1 MLPATLPVLI
11 PWWEPAVYHLG
22 PIPIDPWAV
31 LVCIGFVVGM
41 EVARARGI
49 SIGLDTRDVVDGA
62 VFIVLLGF
70 VVAHWVHVVAYNPEL
85 MELDGQ
91 FDMMTAG
98 KELLNPFGGVSSNG
112 GFLGA
117 VIGTILFY
125 TLIRKRDFWIHADN
139 GMYGFVFGYV
149 FGRLGCFSVHD
160 HPGATIEE
168 VPWLSFMMVDW
179 QPGPARLDMALV
191 EACWLAL
198 IALVFFAV
206 NRKWKGS
213 HGKFIA
219 LWCMLY
225 APVRFGLDFLR
236 AVDRRL
242 WLGLTPAQYGSI
254 LMFVAGAVIIVRLWK
269 KRSEGEEPSP

>member
-1 MLPATLPVLI
+1 M
-11 PWWEPAVYHLG
+11 
-22 PIPIDPWAV
+22 
-31 LVCIGFVVGM
+31 
-41 EVARARGI
+41 ARARGI